1 MAAEQVHVDAL
12 AGKLPQIRDDLIQA
26 LKFAETDAN
35 QMAELAEAILAPHR
49 LTDENLKALGTAF
62 ASRLFKSALL
72 VMDAIHGKGQGQEV
86 ASNV

>member
-1 MAAEQVHVDAL
+1 MAEARINAVHD

-26 LKFAETDAN
+26 LKFAETDSG

-62 ASRLFKSALL
+62 ASRLFRSALL
-72 VMDAIHGKGQGQEV
+72 VMDAIHGKGQEV
-86 ASNV
+86 SSHG